1 MTKKRNSSAAKKL
14 IPAAGMLAVSTMML
28 ATSTYAWFTM
38 NKEVTVTGMEVRT
51 KVGSNLMIAPDSYN
65 LATTNDNLDANYRT
79 DIKQIRKCLL
89 EPSSTINGVNY
100 FYTVNASADGQKL
113 DGFNWT
119 GYAENA
125 TTAIENTVA
134 GKTNYDPAFNLAYTL
149 GGENGVFSNQA
160 AVQMNDTSDPKVDGA
175 AYGYIDY
182 VFYIKATSDA
192 ANQKI
197 VMTKCNLK
205 HNGAALGMSD
215 ETTPAAIVDN
225 AWRVAL
231 LSQAATSATDVTT
244 APAASDLVTILAP
257 AGSENWVANSG
268 VKDASTRDVLTKSGI
283 ATSPD
288 KAVVGTIAAAGA
300 TGYYRVT
307 VRLWLEGEDKTCN
320 SATYAKLTTNYA
332 LDLEFKLENN
342 DENALTTIT
351 TNSAWYGKLH

>member
-1 MTKKRNSSAAKKL
+1 
-14 IPAAGMLAVSTMML
+14 
-28 ATSTYAWFTM
+28 M
-38 NKEVTVTGMEVRT
+38 NKEVTVTGMQVRT
-51 KVGSNLMIAPDSYN
+51 KVGSNLMIAADSYN
-65 LATTNDNLDANYRT
+65 PATTNDNLDAKYRT
-79 DIKQIRKCLL
+79 DIAQIRKCLL

-100 FYTVNASADGQKL
+100 FYTVDASADGQKL
-113 DGFNWT
+113 ADKNWVA
-119 GYAENA
+119 YNENA
-125 TTAIENTVA
+125 ATAVENSVA
-134 GKTNYDPAFNLAYTL
+134 GKMNYDSAFNLAYTL
-149 GGENGVFSNQA
+149 GSTNGVFTGANI
-160 AVQMNDTSDPKVDGA
+160 QMDDTATPVVDGA
-175 AYGYIDY
+175 GYGYVDY

-192 ANQKI
+192 AGQKI

-215 ETTPAAIVDN
+215 EATSAAIVDK

-231 LSQAATSATDVTT
+231 LSQTATSATDVTT

-257 AGSENWVANSG
+257 DGSENWVANSG
-268 VKDASTRDVLTKSGI
+268 VKDATTTDVLTKSGI
-283 ATSPD
+283 ATTPD

-342 DENALTTIT
+342 DNNAVTSIDTS
-351 TNSAWYGKLH
+351 NVWYGKLHSNG